1 MFILIKIHA
10 GQCLY
15 NKFILSGRFF
25 PCFQI
30 LFCIQKNPSR
40 LISKQLGKK
49 DFSGEL
55 IRLNAGARGEHLT
68 SQLTWAAA

>member
-1 MFILIKIHA
+1 MLDNVYIIS
-10 GQCLY
+10 LY
-15 NKFILSGRFF
+15 YREGFF

-30 LFCIQKNPSR
+30 LCCIQKNPSR